1 MWALLRKLFTSPVFQ
16 AGYGPALVYT
26 CLLRGKVLTKSKKC
40 IDFLKKRATLQ
51 KRLFAG
57 KRFVCLNPNPPL
69 CTMQAAT
76 DFTVINL
83 FNYLFA
89 ADSGS
94 LSQAQSISL
103 VILWLNL

>member
-1 MWALLRKLFTSPVFQ
+1 
-16 AGYGPALVYT
+16 
-26 CLLRGKVLTKSKKC
+26 
-40 IDFLKKRATLQ
+40 
-51 KRLFAG
+51 
-57 KRFVCLNPNPPL
+57 
-69 CTMQAAT
+69 MQAAT